1 MSCIGT
7 SLNSIRGRMLDAAR
21 LAPKLLGE
29 SSRAVMQ
36 FLMTR
41 MNAEGGFRGRSAT
54 SDLYYTVFA
63 LDALEALGAQPHG
76 ELVRRYLEEFGDGR
90 GLDFVHCCCLAR
102 CWAAIG
108 RSDADGRRDAILSR
122 IESHRTPDGGY
133 GTGIGGGEGNP
144 YGCFLALSAYEDLG
158 RRVPNELGV
167 VGFLGRSMMSDGS
180 WSNARNA
187 GDAGPDDANCKGS
200 TTATGA
206 AVVVL
211 NRLVSTAPEENQ
223 AAGLFDPGLTARWLL
238 DRMDA
243 GGGFL
248 AAPGT
253 PAPDLLSTAV
263 AVHALGILGVQ
274 LGFLRDALLDFVD
287 SLWDGRG
294 AFRGYW
300 GDDQG
305 DSEYTFYGLLV
316 LGHLA
321 RLH

>member
-1 MSCIGT
+1 
-7 SLNSIRGRMLDAAR
+7 MLDAAR
-21 LAPKLLGE
+21 FAPKFLGE
-29 SSRAVMQ
+29 SSRAVVQ
-36 FLMTR
+36 FLMTQ
-41 MNAEGGFRGRSAT
+41 MNADGGFRGRSAA

-63 LDALEALGAQPHG
+63 LDALEALGAQPQS
-76 ELVRRYLEEFGDGR
+76 ELVRRYLEEFGDGH

-108 RSDADGRRDAILSR
+108 RSDADGKRDGILSR

-133 GTGIGGGEGNP
+133 ATGIGGGEGNP

-158 RRVPNELGV
+158 RRVPNEFGV
-167 VGFLGRSMMSDGS
+167 VGSLVRTMKSDGS

-187 GDAGPDDANCKGS
+187 GDAESDYANCKGS

-206 AVVVL
+206 AVAVL
-211 NRLVSTAPEENQ
+211 NRFVSISPEEKQ
-223 AAGLFDPGLTARWLL
+223 AEGLFDPGLTARWLL
-238 DRMDA
+238 DRMDE
-243 GGGFL
+243 GGGFV

-263 AVHALGILGVQ
+263 AVYALEILGVQ
-274 LGFLRDALLDFVD
+274 LAYLRDALLDFVD

-294 AFRGYW
+294 AFRGHW
-300 GDDQG
+300 GDDQA
-305 DSEYTFYGLLV
+305 DSEYTFYGLVV